1 MGRKTPF
8 VRTPSDRVVQ
18 LVDPVAWEASVGAAI
33 HVGCEA
39 YNALGI
45 EGMQLNCEFDAEVG
59 PGGKQ

>member
-39 YNALGI
+39 YNALGYVVPNSELERI
-45 EGMQLNCEFDAEVG
+45 FF
-59 PGGKQ
+59 